1 MPLRDVCPPA
11 RMLISHN
18 REKLINA
25 AIYFAD
31 KTRHCGKIK
40 LIKLLYLLDFEH
52 YRQTGIPVTGL
63 EYRAMKMGPV
73 PMALFEEWEALEPD
87 FAEAV
92 DIVPEQVINYVRET
106 VRPKRD
112 FDYSH
117 FSRRELRLLAQ
128 LAERF
133 QHDYSQPMINVTHAE
148 RGPWDA
154 IWDNGRGNLERIPY
168 SLAVR
173 DEDAHAQVNRESAAE
188 HEAIRQAQLH

>member
-1 MPLRDVCPPA
+1 
-11 RMLISHN
+11 MLISHN
-18 REKLINA
+18 LEKLINA

-31 KTRHCGKIK
+31 NTQHCGKIK

-73 PMALFEEWEALEPD
+73 PMALFEEWDALEPD
-87 FAEAV
+87 FAQAV
-92 DIVPEQVINYVRET
+92 DIVPEQVIHYVRET
-106 VRPKRD
+106 VRPKRA
-112 FDYSH
+112 FDDSH
-117 FSRRELRLLAQ
+117 FSRRELRLLEQ
-128 LAERF
+128 LADRF
-133 QHDYSQPMINVTHAE
+133 RQDYSQPTINVTHAE

-168 SLAVR
+168 SLAIR
-173 DEDAHAQVNRESAAE
+173 DDDAHAEVVRVSAAE

>member
-1 MPLRDVCPPA
+1 
-11 RMLISHN
+11 MLISHN

-31 KTRHCGKIK
+31 NTQHCGKIK
-40 LIKLLYLLDFEH
+40 LIKLLFLLDFEH
-52 YRQTGIPVTGL
+52 FRQTGVSVTGL

-73 PMALFEEWEALEPD
+73 PMALFEEWDSLEPD
-87 FAEAV
+87 FAEAI

-106 VRPKRD
+106 VRPKRA
-112 FDYSH
+112 FDDSH

-133 QHDYSQPMINVTHAE
+133 RQDYSQPMINVTHAE
-148 RGPWDA
+148 RGPWNA

-168 SLAVR
+168 SLAIR
-173 DEDAHAQVNRESAAE
+173 DDDAHAETVRESAAE